1 MASAQRRARARAM
14 ARLADLESDAA
25 WSGLVADMRASR
37 ALQRETHERGSLSA
51 RKAERST
58 KGGGVALRQEY
69 PDSAREAEGLDAAP
83 ASPTAV
89 VTALPALA
97 GVTPSTALGT
107 PTTPSKLPPP
117 PPAAVVCLRAH
128 PSGRVLCA
136 AWDGAQWAL
145 QAPGNGA
152 RGGAGSRSCELDPAA
167 HLVVLRCKSGTVA
180 LRSGLAHGR
189 LLVATPTGELAFR
202 GASAADP
209 EAQWAPVDAG
219 DADTASE
226 GGEDEWSGSES
237 STDGESDDGN
247 QLTPR
252 TARRSLS
259 ASLAAERGG
268 TQRERPQLTTLVNS
282 AHPLVLL
289 TAELIE
295 IAVPQGEC
303 LETRLTP
310 EARELATVLGERELR
325 SRAASAERRRD
336 AAGALVAEAEQRER
350 AASFAAEA
358 GEWRRGARARAR
370 PFLRFLRGTLDAVAA
385 AQAQAVPDASSPRLR
400 GVRVP
405 TAHACRSP
413 AIENSLRESDAR
425 AEAEARAAALSKALA
440 AAREECRSA
449 RARAEQEATARDA
462 AEGRARKVL
471 WELERAKEALQLHVE
486 ELNTELHAT
495 RQELREKRPRDSP
508 ARARGR
514 AGDRAGRASGLSA
527 LWVQPAAAYC
537 ALYRAC
543 LRATDSK
550 AAALAATALASATAG
565 ATAGWAARMR
575 GRRRRGGA
583 ASGVALGAAVGAA
596 AAVVAVAKDIADGP
610 VGDG

>member
-37 ALQRETHERGSLSA
+37 ALQRETHERGRLSA

-58 KGGGVALRQEY
+58 KGGGIALRQEY

-83 ASPTAV
+83 ASPTAM

-282 AHPLVLL
+282 AHPLILL

-310 EARELATVLGERELR
+310 EAKKLATVLGERELR

-358 GEWRRGARARAR
+358 
-370 PFLRFLRGTLDAVAA
+370 
-385 AQAQAVPDASSPRLR
+385 
-400 GVRVP
+400 
-405 TAHACRSP
+405 

-514 AGDRAGRASGLSA
+514 GGDRAGRASGLSA

-565 ATAGWAARMR
+565 ATAGWAARTR

-583 ASGVALGAAVGAA
+583 ASGVAL
-596 AAVVAVAKDIADGP
+596 
-610 VGDG
+610 